1 MNDQEM
7 LGFFIEVSK
16 IFRILYQEPLWSKYD
31 LDYHTDAASL
41 FLEGYAFEHQWRN
54 PSFSPAAIEAIKRSK
69 DSKEFPH
76 DVWEN
81 FRGLLNTDKLNL
93 NLNPLYHREISCK
106 NCIWCVLESENI
118 VQRSQRDLDTSKT
131 RAALERLKEIRGVG
145 DKIASFFLRDVAIWY
160 PSTHIDKED
169 RWLLQPI
176 DIWVKRTVQYLSRL
190 NMNNEE
196 VAKWIV
202 DNCGQP
208 ECCNQGIW
216 YFGARIAGSDYTLRK
231 SILDM
236 NYAKRIS
243 EDHIAI
249 FKTLSSRAIFSNLP
263 YII

>member
-1 MNDQEM
+1 
-7 LGFFIEVSK
+7 
-16 IFRILYQEPLWSKYD
+16 
-31 LDYHTDAASL
+31 
-41 FLEGYAFEHQWRN
+41 
-54 PSFSPAAIEAIKRSK
+54 
-69 DSKEFPH
+69 
-76 DVWEN
+76 
-81 FRGLLNTDKLNL
+81 
-93 NLNPLYHREISCK
+93 
-106 NCIWCVLESENI
+106 
-118 VQRSQRDLDTSKT
+118 
-131 RAALERLKEIRGVG
+131 
-145 DKIASFFLRDVAIWY
+145 
-160 PSTHIDKED
+160 
-169 RWLLQPI
+169 
-176 DIWVKRTVQYLSRL
+176 
-190 NMNNEE
+190 MNNEE